1 MNLLLWVQQRLS
13 IHKKKKK
20 LEEAEGGRGR
30 RNKIACVFGL
40 PFKILFI
47 LN

>member
-1 MNLLLWVQQRLS
+1 LGTTEALHPQ
-13 IHKKKKK
+13 KKKK